1 MGDMTEEK
9 VLQQKSYTKVID
21 YIKQEIREGK
31 LTSGSKLPAEREL
44 SGLLGISRNSVREA
58 IRTLDI
64 MGVISSQQGAGNYLT
79 GNFENN
85 LMESMSMMFL
95 LNQIDYQQISQ
106 LRRGLEMQALL
117 LAIDNITEAQV
128 NELSAVVAELE
139 HTSEENNILLDKK
152 LHYTIATASQ
162 NVLIMNIL
170 QALSDLI
177 DQFIVDLRREILS
190 SPDSKII
197 LQEAHNDMMKSL
209 VSRDK
214 NLAYEAINKHFGII
228 DEKLRDNEDRIRK

>member
-85 LMESMSMMFL
+85 LVESMSMMFL

-139 HTSEENNILLDKK
+139 HTTEENNVLLDKK
-152 LHYTIATASQ
+152 LHYTIAAASR
-162 NVLIMNIL
+162 NVLITNIL

-177 DQFIVDLRREILS
+177 DQFIADLRREILS